1 MGLAVVTAYG
11 QQKQGKVLY
20 ERTVQMQMRMQG
32 MGAGPGAEQMLP
44 GTHTTKLEVLF
55 ANGQSLRRPAEE
67 DTPDEFTGGEG
78 GIHIRTMMADAN
90 DLTYVNLTTGQVVE
104 QREFA
109 AKNYII
115 ADSIHK
121 LNWKL
126 TGQTKTILNYP
137 CQQAVAQQIGKR
149 SRISMEDGKMKT
161 EQMADTANIS
171 AWFTLAIPVP
181 AGPEYQGQL
190 PGLILAIDIN
200 DGRTVYKAIEIS
212 GDVEL
217 SAVKAPSKGK
227 KVTAEEFNSERDKT
241 MAEMQRNNGGRG
253 RTIHI
258 GQ

>member
-20 ERTVQMQMRMQG
+20 ECTVQMQMRMQG
-32 MGAGPGAEQMLP
+32 MGAGPEAEQMLP
-44 GTHTTKLEVLF
+44 RTHTTKLEVLF
-55 ANGQSLRRPAEE
+55 ANDRSLRRAAEE
-67 DTPDEFTGGEG
+67 DSPEEFQEAQG
-78 GIHIRTMMADAN
+78 GIHIRTMMAGDN
-90 DLTYVNLTTGQVVE
+90 DLTYVNLATGQMVE
-104 QREFA
+104 QREFGT
-109 AKNYII
+109 KNYII
-115 ADSIHK
+115 ADSIQK

-137 CQQAVAQQIGKR
+137 CQQAVSQQIGKR
-149 SRISMEDGKMKT
+149 SRTSMEDGKMKT
-161 EQMADTANIS
+161 EQVADTANIS
-171 AWFTLAIPVP
+171 VWFTLAIPVP

-227 KVTAEEFNSERDKT
+227 KVTAEEFASERDKT
-241 MAEMQRNNGGRG
+241 IAEMQRNSGGRG
-253 RTIHI
+253 RMIHMA
-258 GQ
+258 Q